1 MKSLPLLIAF
11 AFSGLVLAQEP
22 AAPDTPATEPAKP
35 VEKSAVKPTDNPA
48 DLPPLPDPSPGGE
61 AGELMKNQPGSRLK
75 PAPQK
80 EEPFLIPGAVVRPQ
94 DRSKGRGTLKP
105 PTTSADLAAR
115 IRYREAHSRAANDPK
130 IQALWEESRRV
141 ATDGQKRDSLRRYY
155 GALYT
160 RILTLDKAVA
170 PIVEERRRVS
180 LKRLDQNR
188 VDPTNPL
195 EDENRLRRDI
205 HDAY

>member
-11 AFSGLVLAQEP
+11 AFTGLVMAQEP
-22 AAPDTPATEPAKP
+22 PAPDTPATEPAEKP
-35 VEKSAVKPTDNPA
+35 AVKPTENPA
-48 DLPPLPDPSPGGE
+48 ELPPLPDPSPGGE

-94 DRSKGRGTLKP
+94 ERPKTRSTLKP

-115 IRYREAHSRAANDPK
+115 IHYREAHSRAVNDPK

-141 ATDGQKRDSLRRYY
+141 PTDGQKRDSLRRYY
-155 GALYT
+155 GALYS
-160 RILTLDKAVA
+160 RILALDKTVA
-170 PIVEERRRVS
+170 PLVEERRRVS
-180 LKRLDQNR
+180 LRRLEQTR
-188 VDPTNPL
+188 IEPTDPLQT
-195 EDENRLRRDI
+195 EDRLRRDAN
-205 HDAY
+205 DAY